1 MTTTKTESTIHGT
14 VRPVYTSGHQLIVVV
29 TGQLDMVKPDC
40 FDPSMIDCVVEAEGQ
55 WLVGWNFNVSRWRHL
70 DNMGRP
76 AGDWV
81 LP

>member
-1 MTTTKTESTIHGT
+1 MTTTKTESTVHGT

-29 TGQLDMVKPDC
+29 TGELDMVKPDC
-40 FDPSMIDCVVEAEGQ
+40 FYADMIDCVVEAEGQ
-55 WLVGWNFNVSRWRHL
+55 WLVGWNFAVTRWRHL

-81 LP
+81 TP